1 MGKYFLGVATILIVA
16 GVAVGCLW
24 LFDLVGVV
32 KMDDL
37 ILNETGKLLG
47 KKDLAVNYELGK
59 KRSAVLQKKESE
71 LDNKEHQLAVR
82 ETKLQTDFTELQDQ
96 KQLWL
101 KERPQAVQV
110 KPEDGK
116 SSVKASPTPDPTV
129 KTYLATI
136 GAMKAEKAAAVIQKL
151 PDETV
156 FLIFNQ
162 LRTNQAAKLMES
174 LPPEYLTRLTK
185 ARVRPSNSEKLK

>member
-1 MGKYFLGVATILIVA
+1 MGKYFLGVATIFIVVV
-16 GVAVGCLW
+16 VAVGCLW

-71 LDNKEHQLAVR
+71 LNNKEHQLVVR

-101 KERPQAVQV
+101 KERSQAVQV
-110 KPEDGK
+110 KPADGK
-116 SSVKASPTPDPTV
+116 SSVNASPTPDPTV

-136 GAMKAEKAAAVIQKL
+136 GAMKAEKAAAVIQEL